1 MGWRSSWCFV
11 QNPGKGDNKYTG
23 IYVIHNGKKRQDRS
37 RFGTSQWP
45 PIIWPIVDHL
55 DGQIMFMLQFSKVLN
70 GQCHLETICLDCSQS
85 LTWQPILFLG
95 GNSTRI
101 EQFESLLQ
109 YDKEIYRLP
118 TKLPIYLSPMRSG
131 SSKSFKSPK
140 FGSALN
146 SEQLTNFTSIH
157 LTS

>member
-1 MGWRSSWCFV
+1 MPSRNHLSGLLSIIDVAAYIVFGW
-11 QNPGKGDNKYTG
+11 KLNK
-23 IYVIHNGKKRQDRS
+23 N
-37 RFGTSQWP
+37 
-45 PIIWPIVDHL
+45 
-55 DGQIMFMLQFSKVLN
+55 
-70 GQCHLETICLDCSQS
+70 
-85 LTWQPILFLG
+85 
-95 GNSTRI
+95 